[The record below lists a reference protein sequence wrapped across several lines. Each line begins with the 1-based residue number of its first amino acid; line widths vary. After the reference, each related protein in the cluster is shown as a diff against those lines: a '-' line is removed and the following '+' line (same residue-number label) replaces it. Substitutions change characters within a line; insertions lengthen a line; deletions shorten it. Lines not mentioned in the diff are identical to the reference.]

1 MKAVSSTVITQLHH
15 FCQCH
20 VTEDYIQSIV
30 ILPCVT
36 EGSVV
41 VKITLTLIKGYT
53 GEEMVAFLKEWTDT
67 VPTIKLD
74 GLVLSIES
82 VCNSSDCLLVTSST
96 VQLVTPSMIDTI
108 KEPASST
115 QFPLMSITVTVPIA
129 VVTIVIIIGIIVVIS
144 IALKRKQSKFV
155 YSVKR
160 YSNY

>member
-1 MKAVSSTVITQLHH
+1 M
-15 FCQCH
+15 
-20 VTEDYIQSIV
+20 
-30 ILPCVT
+30 LPCVT

-53 GEEMVAFLKEWTDT
+53 GEEMLMFLKEWSDT

-96 VQLVTPSMIDTI
+96 VQLATPSMIDTT

-115 QFPLMSITVTVPIA
+115 QFSLMPITVTVSI
-129 VVTIVIIIGIIVVIS
+129 VVVIVLIIIIIVTTVI
-144 IALKRKQSKFV
+144 LLRMKRSRFV

-160 YSNY
+160 Y